1 MASDAKQLSFPP
13 GTELVFGPQA
23 ERRQYISDRVAGVFR
38 GWGFTEIVLPAF
50 DSGETFEGLSESGDD
65 NELYHLVDR
74 EGRRLTLRADFTL
87 IAAKALAMDLR
98 REPRQI
104 RASYEGR
111 VYRFAPSGHGHR
123 VEQAQRG
130 LEWVNASGA
139 VYDAGVMMM
148 ARECLQSVGADDA
161 IIVVGHAGFIH
172 AVLGEAGRRE
182 RRLLEALDNKNPS
195 RIRQLAQRVG
205 LDAETGALLEALPLL
220 TGGPEVFESA
230 RQYKLSEAAEAAL
243 GDLQA
248 LYSML
253 NDAGATDKL
262 MVDLGEVR
270 RSDYYSGFMFKIYH
284 HAVGESLGGGGRYDR
299 LFDRFNMN
307 VPAVGFGFNLARLAE
322 ATSSNSYAEGNP
334 ERLSPTAGAETLKRI
349 REIRANGGS
358 VRLEQ
363 ELT

>member
-1 MASDAKQLSFPP
+1 MGSDAKQLSFPP

-23 ERRQYISDRVAGVFR
+23 ERRQFISDRVAGVFR

-50 DSGETFEGLSESGDD
+50 DSGDTFEGLSESGDE

-139 VYDAGVMMM
+139 VYDAAVVMM

-195 RIRQLAQRVG
+195 RIRQLAQRIG

-220 TGGPEVFESA
+220 TGGPEVFENA
-230 RQYKLSEAAEAAL
+230 RKFNLSDGAAKAL
-243 GDLQA
+243 SDLEA

-253 NDAGATDKL
+253 DDAGAAANL
-262 MVDLGEVR
+262 LVDLGEVR
-270 RSDYYSGFMFKIYH
+270 RSDYYSGFMFKVYH

-299 LFDRFNMN
+299 LFDRFDMD

-322 ATSSNSYAEGNP
+322 ATSTNAYADGAP
-334 ERLSPTAGAETLKRI
+334 ESVKASDGTDALKRI
-349 REIRANGGS
+349 REIRTKGGS
-358 VRLEQ
+358 VNLVGE
-363 ELT
+363 TT